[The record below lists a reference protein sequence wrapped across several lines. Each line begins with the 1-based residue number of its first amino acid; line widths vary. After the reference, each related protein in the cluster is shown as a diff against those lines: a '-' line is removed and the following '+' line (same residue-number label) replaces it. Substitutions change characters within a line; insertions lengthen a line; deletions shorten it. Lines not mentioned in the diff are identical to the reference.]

1 MNHMILVC
9 ISCQNKT
16 QAENIGKQLLKARL
30 AACVQIVPGV
40 DSLFFWPP
48 KTHAISQSQETL
60 LLVKTLESKWTKLE
74 KLVNTLHTYDTPE
87 ILAIPTAFV
96 SKKYFDWLTKELT

>member
-1 MNHMILVC
+1 MLVVF
-9 ISCQNKT
+9 ISCQDKA

-48 KTHAISQSQETL
+48 KDHTITQSQETL
-60 LLVKTLESKWTKLE
+60 LMAKTLESKWTKLE
-74 KLVNTLHTYDTPE
+74 KLVGILHTYDTPE
-87 ILAIPTAFV
+87 IIAFPV
-96 SKKYFDWLTKELT
+96 SHVATPYLNWITNELS